1 MCNEFDDMD
10 VELTLEEELEMYK
23 EDELLNEERSELE
36 FKYRD

>member
-23 EDELLNEERSELE
+23 EDELRNEERSELE

>member
-1 MCNEFDDMD
+1 MCNEYEEMD

-23 EDELLNEERSELE
+23 EDELRNEERSELE